1 MASVWSPALVQ
12 WPAEVNRRDDLRAA
26 GIPRLLVVAE
36 GAMPP
41 DDIDIDEDFVMLP
54 SNERDVAIRLENLG
68 ARVRDAVHLDGPVVI
83 SERGRV
89 VLTERE
95 SRAMEMLLERRG
107 QMVSRAALV
116 EVVGGPSISERQLH
130 DVMYRLR
137 TRLKPLGL
145 DVFSSRSKGYTLGL
159 RIEDA
164 WE

>member
-1 MASVWSPALVQ
+1 MEFVWSPALVQ
-12 WPAEVNRRDDLRAA
+12 WPAETNRRDDLRAA

-36 GAMPP
+36 GHAPP
-41 DDIDIDEDFVMLP
+41 DDVDVDEDFVLLP

-68 ARVRDAVHLDGPVVI
+68 IRVRDAVHLDDQVI
-83 SERGRV
+83 SSERGQV

-95 SRAMEMLLERRG
+95 AKAMRLLLDRRG
-107 QMVSRAALV
+107 QMTSRDSLV
-116 EVVGGPSISERQLH
+116 EAVGGPAVTERQLH

-145 DVFSSRSKGYTLGL
+145 DVFSARSKGYILGL